1 MFTSSIIYS
10 KISCIDALVAS
21 WSGSSKANAGKVN
34 FDSTP
39 RLHPHSHPQIQTTT
53 LASSASSQYFSHLPN
68 RTQSSKRP
76 PGPAKERE
84 REKFITRQPTTGE
97 KDDYDSEN
105 SWISEGLPGSSRRK
119 SRGEGRGK
127 GGRGREKASA
137 SEVEVGVDG
146 AKSGIKVERRCVPEC
161 STEDFAE
168 SVIEITV
175 IGIVVIVIGH
185 RSARAYSGMPVCNY
199 DILACISLLVV
210 NINAR

>member
-1 MFTSSIIYS
+1 MSN
-10 KISCIDALVAS
+10 IDALVAS
-21 WSGSSKANAGKVN
+21 WSGSSKENAGKVIV
-34 FDSTP
+34 DSTP
-39 RLHPHSHPQIQTTT
+39 RLHPHRPPPQIQTTT
-53 LASSASSQYFSHLPN
+53 LASSASSQYFSHLLI

-84 REKFITRQPTTGE
+84 IEIFITKQPTIGG

-146 AKSGIKVERRCVPEC
+146 AKSEIKIERRRVPEC
-161 STEDFAE
+161 STEDRHCHLVIAALARTAACPSATTTFSRA
-168 SVIEITV
+168 SV
-175 IGIVVIVIGH
+175 
-185 RSARAYSGMPVCNY
+185 
-199 DILACISLLVV
+199 SLLSTSTPDEGWRAQAKGLEEALRYDV
-210 NINAR
+210 